1 MTTTSTSEVAEQQ
14 GGTCVDL
21 LCRVRRCECTQ
32 RHDALAACMEPAK
45 PCERCHVEV
54 AGALWAASP
63 GLELVMIGWINLSV
77 EAFIRDSFGDD
88 AWAATVAK
96 VSERPQRNTHS
107 RTLRSRNCTQ
117 LRHAALARH
126 ECEQRLCT
134 VRKWDRDPQLVGR
147 SGRRGSLLPCT
158 LHPGCSPRTRA
169 RAWCFAGPYPCVK
182 GHVRLR
188 AAFLGPTRH

>member
-1 MTTTSTSEVAEQQ
+1 
-14 GGTCVDL
+14 VDL
-21 LCRVRRCECTQ
+21 VCRVRRIEGKQ
-32 RHDALAACMEPAK
+32 RHGALAACMEPAK

-96 VSERPQRNTHS
+96 VHERPEEH
-107 RTLRSRNCTQ
+107 TLRSRNCTQ

-134 VRKWDRDPQLVGR
+134 VRKWDRCWWVVQAAVGR
-147 SGRRGSLLPCT
+147 SCPALRT
-158 LHPGCSPRTRA
+158 LAAPPA
-169 RAWCFAGPYPCVK
+169 
-182 GHVRLR
+182 HVRAPGAL
-188 AAFLGPTRH
+188 LGHTRVSRDMCG